1 MFTHTFK
8 EASANTAHLPEDN
21 SSFSDLLVD

>member
-8 EASANTAHLPEDN
+8 EASSNATHLPEDN
-21 SSFSDLLVD
+21 SSSSDLLAD